1 MMRIILIAIICCY
14 LCGCSSIMLSER
26 ERALDAAYE
35 NGKISKIQYL
45 SSMSVLDRERANNTS
60 GKK

>member
-1 MMRIILIAIICCY
+1 MKIILIAIICCY
-14 LCGCSSIMLSER
+14 LSGCSSIMLNER

-35 NGKISKIQYL
+35 SGKISKVQYL
-45 SSMSVLDRERANNTS
+45 SSKSRLELDKANMYS